1 VSAVSNQ
8 TYDYTKKNQ
17 TTVNFLNAFATAAC
31 GPLINHL
38 TYNNVSSVHT
48 PGNK

>member
-8 TYDYTKKNQ
+8 TYDYTKKK
-17 TTVNFLNAFATAAC
+17 TTNNSELSLLNDFATAAC

-38 TYNNVSSVHT
+38 TTMFH
-48 PGNK
+48 